1 MLGLLPALDGLTH
14 SAAQFDQAARQ
25 MVRASLPVSG
35 GSDTVDLSTAAVA
48 LLQSKNSFEA
58 NTQMVK
64 LSDEMQKALIDTV
77 G

>member
-1 MLGLLPALDGLTH
+1 
-14 SAAQFDQAARQ
+14 